1 MRISLEAARRNK
13 KLTQEQVGVALGVTK
28 KTVGSWESGKTKP
41 KIDKV
46 EAICNLYGVAVDNIE
61 WNV

>member
-61 WNV
+61 WNA